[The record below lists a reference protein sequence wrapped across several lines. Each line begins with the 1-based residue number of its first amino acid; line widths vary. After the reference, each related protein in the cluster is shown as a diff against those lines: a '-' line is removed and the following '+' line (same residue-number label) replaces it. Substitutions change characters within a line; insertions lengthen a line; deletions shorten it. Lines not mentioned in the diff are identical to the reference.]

1 MLSLLNH
8 MHNIT
13 TATVFKEEDQI
24 NWTNKTLT
32 IGNKKKLLSFH
43 FLSNMVRLGI
53 LSLKDIY
60 PGTWF
65 IARFLLNNGTV
76 WQNKRGYKWNSN
88 LIKESGVCQTLVICK
103 LNIIEQA
110 KIPQMW
116 NVHS

>member
-43 FLSNMVRLGI
+43 FLSNIVRLGI

-60 PGTWF
+60 PVLGSLQDF
-65 IARFLLNNGTV
+65 
-76 WQNKRGYKWNSN
+76 Y
-88 LIKESGVCQTLVICK
+88 
-103 LNIIEQA
+103 
-110 KIPQMW
+110 
-116 NVHS
+116 